1 MAASS
6 LRNRCRPTSAP
17 ASRRPPQLDE
27 LSITGTSL
35 NKPSTPTQLP
45 QTNAQGMAWQSLG
58 SSEASATSP
67 AAVPTSSQRM
77 RPKSAPLGGRPLETS
92 ERAIGSSA
100 GASQGASMRSGI
112 GSYSG
117 INLRDVHYASMRR
130 AADIRA
136 RQQEER
142 EAEVDRHMDGA
153 RRPRPQSAPAFRRTA
168 SAPAWAKDSGGQPEV
183 QQPSE
188 PTSPTNP
195 CAGYKEASSPKMGD
209 FHSFVQSGQ
218 YGLAKR
224 PSCTSGYPNR
234 LRRPFTSIP
243 GYTGYV
249 PRKLSDGILG
259 CTYNRANMISR
270 EMVLG
275 HRFPAR

>member
-1 MAASS
+1 MQVYDTPNAM
-6 LRNRCRPTSAP
+6 
-17 ASRRPPQLDE
+17 
-27 LSITGTSL
+27 
-35 NKPSTPTQLP
+35 KSTPI
-45 QTNAQGMAWQSLG
+45 TNAQAMAWQSSGWQSLG

-67 AAVPTSSQRM
+67 AAVLTSSQRI

-100 GASQGASMRSGI
+100 GASQGASMRTGLGSFSGV
-112 GSYSG
+112 
-117 INLRDVHYASMRR
+117 NLRDVHYESMRR
-130 AADIRA
+130 AAALRA

-153 RRPRPQSAPAFRRTA
+153 RRPRPQSAPAFRRTQP
-168 SAPAWAKDSGGQPEV
+168 APAWAKDSGSQPEV
-183 QQPSE
+183 QQQSE
-188 PTSPTNP
+188 PASPTKP
-195 CAGYKEASSPKMGD
+195 GAGYNEDSSAKMGD
-209 FHSFVQSGQ
+209 FRSFVQSGQ
-218 YGLAKR
+218 YRAAKR

-234 LRRPFTSIP
+234 LRKPFTSIP

-249 PRKLSDGILG
+249 PRKFSDGILG